1 MKMESKMP
9 VQDLLLPLCSVC
21 VCASSPPYD
30 WIKESQNVIMRK
42 GEICSQVK
50 KKRKAV
56 WEGKVGAASVFSPLG
71 RDGREKKEGVLI
83 KEWKKEGKGLK
94 SRKWLTQGS
103 KERKRERAARHEEV
117 NNLRGEDGDNE
128 VKWAC
133 RWRGWL
139 QWRRGLLLFVY
150 TRDLLWTIVICLYL
164 PSDTKTTR
172 VIICLDERGLMRIV
186 FVLFEGCWM

>member
-21 VCASSPPYD
+21 VCVLSSLWLNKGKSECNNEKRRDLFPGEKEEKSGLRGQGRSCECFFPP
-30 WIKESQNVIMRK
+30 
-42 GEICSQVK
+42 GE
-50 KKRKAV
+50 R
-56 WEGKVGAASVFSPLG
+56 W
-71 RDGREKKEGVLI
+71 REKKEGVLI

-117 NNLRGEDGDNE
+117 NNLRGEDGGNE

-150 TRDLLWTIVICLYL
+150 TRDLLWIIVICLYL

-172 VIICLDERGLMRIV
+172 VIICLDERGLMRLV